1 MKKVLLTG
9 ATGFIGRYCLPLLVS
24 GGFEVHAVTSR
35 GPGKPVRQVFWHQVD
50 LLVPGQA
57 SELVAQVTP
66 DALLHLAWYAA
77 PGKFWNSLENF
88 RWVQASLELLT
99 ALAKQPGRR
108 VVMAGTCAE
117 YDWKNGECSENST
130 PLLPVTLY
138 GTCKHS
144 LQTMLDQWSKQTGSS
159 SAWGRI
165 FHLYGPGE
173 HPSRLVAS
181 VVRALLRGELA
192 LCSDGCQVLDFLYVE
207 DVASAFVA
215 LLESAVRGPVNIA
228 SGVPISVRTIIERI
242 AEKIGRPDLIRL
254 GSIASAKGPLRIL
267 ASTQRLR
274 EEVGWRPQYDLDE
287 GLDRTI
293 DWWRNTGLRQC
304 DVRREAHAL

>member
-9 ATGFIGRYCLPLLVS
+9 GTGFIGRYCLPLLVS
-24 GGFEVHAVTSR
+24 KGYEVHTVTSR
-35 GPGKPVRQVFWHQVD
+35 EHGKPAQQEFWHKVD

-57 SELVAQVTP
+57 SNLVAQVAP
-66 DALLHLAWYAA
+66 DLLLHLAWYAT
-77 PGKFWNSLENF
+77 PERFWNSLENF

-99 ALAKQPGRR
+99 ALATQPGRR

-117 YDWKNGECSENST
+117 YDWKTGECSENTT
-130 PLLPVTLY
+130 PLLPATLY

-144 LQTMLDQWSKQTGSS
+144 LQTMLNQWSKQTGSS
-159 SAWGRI
+159 AAWGRI

-181 VVRALLRGELA
+181 IVRALLSGEPA
-192 LCSDGCQVLDFLYVE
+192 LCSDGCQALDFLYVE

-215 LLESAVRGPVNIA
+215 LLESTANGPVNIA

-242 AEKIGRPDLIRL
+242 ADKIGRPDLIRL
-254 GSIASAKGPLRIL
+254 GSIASAKGPLRML
-267 ASTQRLR
+267 ASTQRLH
-274 EEVGWRPQYDLDE
+274 EEVGWRPRYDLDE
-287 GLDRTI
+287 GLNRTI
-293 DWWRNTGLRQC
+293 DWWRNIGLQRC
-304 DVRREAHAL
+304 DVHREARAL